1 MQLHE
6 KAIDAGGVGAMK
18 TLATLIKKGEE
29 GVDKDIRGVI
39 SSFKG
44 AIRGGSTDAT
54 FNLGNI
60 CSRINAP

>member
-1 MQLHE
+1 
-6 KAIDAGGVGAMK
+6 MK
-18 TLATLIKKGEE
+18 TLATLIKNGEE
-29 GVDKDIRGVI
+29 GVDKDIPGVI
-39 SSFKG
+39 SSFQG